1 MPVDKSFKVPDD
13 IRQLVLGLHDKKVK
27 KDLENLKKKR
37 KEDRARLNAIHKMAK
52 AGLPYAK
59 TIFTWTA
66 QFRKSDIGQKLLSI
80 GDSYIENGIFFFD
93 THLVGERAWCGL
105 GVSPWG
111 VWWHTTGC
119 GARPVPVKTPQ
130 ELAKAVFP
138 EILKTACLEIET
150 GMVWETIRRRMKN
163 NRYIKHLLSAD

>member
-1 MPVDKSFKVPDD
+1 MPKDKEFKVPND
-13 IRQLVLGLHDKKVK
+13 IRQLVSDVHDKKVR

-37 KEDRARLNAIHKMAK
+37 EENRARLNSIRKMAK

-80 GDSYIENGIFFFD
+80 GDSYLEKGIFFFD
-93 THLVGERAWCGL
+93 THLAETSWRGL
-105 GVSPWG
+105 GTSSWG
-111 VWWHTTGC
+111 VWWHASGC
-119 GARPVPVKTPQ
+119 GARPVPVKTPR
-130 ELAKAVFP
+130 ELAKAIYP
-138 EILKTACLEIET
+138 EILKTACQEIET

-163 NRYIKHLLSAD
+163 NRQIKYLLSAD